1 MVEREPKQP
10 TSFNSTV
17 VPFSFKEQQDP
28 KDPSRFDE
36 QRQESALRR
45 GMRSSLAQKTLRMKV
60 RRKKKRCEV
69 FILKS
74 KTKEGEKRGMKRK
87 LLKMNED
94 GNG

>member
-1 MVEREPKQP
+1 MF
-10 TSFNSTV
+10 FNSTV

-28 KDPSRFDE
+28 KDPSRFEE

-45 GMRSSLAQKTLRMKV
+45 GMRSSLAQQTLRVEMR
-60 RRKKKRCEV
+60 RRKRRCEV
-69 FILKS
+69 FILKN
-74 KTKEGEKRGMKRK
+74 KAKQNKREKKRGMKRK